1 MSAISRTGKRAFL
14 AGLLAVQ
21 IGFSVSG
28 CDPYRRLS
36 ATAYVPGALCLIDLA
51 TAKADFTSNQ
61 VPVEISSID
70 SDVAVV
76 PVVEGATAI
85 VEDGWN
91 YSLERVISSGNM
103 YLAKT
108 LNQGVSEGEDPSE
121 DTGEDSDDAEEEGAM
136 TVLIPPLYDSE
147 ISDLLE
153 VFGLEED
160 QLVVATD
167 VRSVEESLVTGIYN
181 DVDVDYVALSQ
192 PYLEIAAGGEE
203 IVSEAAYNL
212 TDEYT
217 FTYGV
222 FVKSTEEDEKIID
235 NVIDDIEDAIID
247 IGSRGANQTLKKLL
261 QIGDTNAIDYFGA
274 DHDTYQEI
282 QLTATDSGYDVAN
295 GLAYLSE
302 NPTVEEMTELL
313 GFDANLVLG
322 QYY

>member
-1 MSAISRTGKRAFL
+1 MSEVSRAGKRAFL

-21 IGFSVSG
+21 LGFYVSG

-36 ATAYVPGALCLIDLA
+36 ASAYVPGALCLIDLA

-76 PVVEGATAI
+76 PVLEGASAI

-103 YLAKT
+103 YLAET
-108 LNQGVSEGEDPSE
+108 LNQGVSEDEDSSE
-121 DTGEDSDDAEEEGAM
+121 GTGNDSDDAEEGAI
-136 TVLIPPLYDSE
+136 TVLIPPLYESE
-147 ISDLLE
+147 ISDLLK

-167 VRSVEESLVTGIYN
+167 VRSVEESLVTGLYN
-181 DVDVDYVALSQ
+181 DIDVDYVALSQ

-302 NPTVEEMTELL
+302 NPTVEELTELL
-313 GFDANLVLG
+313 GFNANLVLG

>member
-1 MSAISRTGKRAFL
+1 MSAVSRTGKRAFL

-21 IGFSVSG
+21 LGFSVSG
-28 CDPYRRLS
+28 CDPYRRLG

-108 LNQGVSEGEDPSE
+108 LDQGVSEDEDSSE
-121 DTGEDSDDAEEEGAM
+121 GAGDDSDDAEEGAI
-136 TVLIPPLYDSE
+136 TVLLPPLYESE

-167 VRSVEESLVTGIYN
+167 VRSVEESLVTGLYN

-192 PYLEIAAGGEE
+192 PYLEIAARGEE

-282 QLTATDSGYDVAN
+282 QLIATDSGYDVAN
-295 GLAYLSE
+295 GLAYLQE
-302 NPTVEEMTELL
+302 NPTVEELTELL